1 MLVSLEW
8 EVPGLA
14 FVSRLGMS
22 SALLTTPVAVEGELV
37 MSSVPS
43 LVVVE
48 VLVEALETSEV
59 VPVRRMGA
67 VVVLVTSEVVLELHL
82 EEEVQTV
89 VLRVAEELKSVVL
102 GVVEEEVLPLETR
115 CGRTRAV
122 QLLQLSS
129 LLV

>member
-1 MLVSLEW
+1 M
-8 EVPGLA
+8 PGLA